1 MPILSDLVPRSRNAI
16 FAAVSFWMPR
26 ECSRKMRRSVLRLML
41 LLRIAPRWIRGDLI
55 GTHRLD
61 RIPKYPVSDILQIGC
76 VTKHYAMLCDH
87 QHRLLHE
94 RLIKQFELSVDE
106 MKIIAPQIYINQ
118 KLSFE
123 RLETDIVV
131 EGVTLKNVID
141 IKTNVYKASLT
152 AG

>member
-1 MPILSDLVPRSRNAI
+1 MTEYRANA
-16 FAAVSFWMPR
+16 
-26 ECSRKMRRSVLRLML
+26 CQ
-41 LLRIAPRWIRGDLI
+41 D
-55 GTHRLD
+55 
-61 RIPKYPVSDILQIGC
+61 
-76 VTKHYAMLCDH
+76 

-94 RLIKQFELSVDE
+94 RLIKQFEPSVDE

-118 KLSFE
+118 RLSFE

-131 EGVTLKNVID
+131 EGVTLKNVIN